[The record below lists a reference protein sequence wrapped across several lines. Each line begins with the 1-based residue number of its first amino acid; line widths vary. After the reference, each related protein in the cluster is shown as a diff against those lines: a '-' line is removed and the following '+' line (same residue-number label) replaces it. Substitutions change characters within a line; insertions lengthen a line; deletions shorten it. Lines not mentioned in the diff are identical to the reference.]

1 MKEAL
6 ANGKLVIAGPDA
18 PHMAVCPDCG
28 TEVHKWH
35 VKRMD
40 GGITYFYRHKRAEGK
55 GCPRR
60 YRPT

>member
-1 MKEAL
+1 MKEAVV
-6 ANGKLVIAGPDA
+6 NGKLVVAEPNAPDT
-18 PHMAVCPDCG
+18 AVCPDCG
-28 TEVHKWH
+28 TEVQKRH

-40 GGITYFYRHKRAEGK
+40 GGITYFYRHKRGEGK